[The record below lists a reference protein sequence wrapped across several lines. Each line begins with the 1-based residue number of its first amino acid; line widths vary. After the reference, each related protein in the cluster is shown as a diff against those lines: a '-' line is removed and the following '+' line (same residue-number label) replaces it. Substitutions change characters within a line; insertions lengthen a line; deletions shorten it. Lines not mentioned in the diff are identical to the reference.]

1 MSNFEDLIK
10 KHCPDGVEYKTL
22 EDVCIIYTGEQLNRK
37 NMIKEG
43 YPVINGGIQA
53 SGYTNNFNEYEE
65 TITISQGGASAG
77 FVNFMLE
84 KFWAGAHCYIIKP
97 NTDKLIN
104 KYLFFV
110 LKNIE
115 IHIMELK
122 NGAGI
127 PGINKNKI
135 TKIKI
140 PLPPIEVQ
148 KEIVGILDTFT
159 KYQDL
164 LNRELELRKKQYE
177 YYRNYLFN
185 KIQSYNNVLLGD
197 IADISV
203 GSKPEFIS
211 DNKTE
216 FEYINAGTT
225 NSGYTNN
232 YNCLGDTVTTPS
244 RGQGGIGYIGYQK
257 NNFWLGALC
266 YQIRSN
272 KDYILTKYIY
282 YYLKNNN
289 ELILKIK
296 NSGGLPSVNRN
307 DLIKINIK
315 FPSLEYQ
322 KEIIDILDQFDTLC
336 NDITRGLPA
345 EIELRKKQYEYYR
358 DKLVT
363 FKEKKK

>member
-1 MSNFEDLIK
+1 MSKLGELLNKE
-10 KHCPDGVEYKTL
+10 CPDGVEYKILKDIAEIGTGSSNAN
-22 EDVCIIYTGEQLNRK
+22 EKIENGKYPFFVRSQEVFSKNEYEYDETAIIIPGDGNVGKIFHYIEGKYALHQRAYRIHIINK
-37 NMIKEG
+37 N
-43 YPVINGGIQA
+43 VIPK
-53 SGYTNNFNEYEE
+53 YYFYYMTNNFFKYIQKIYFNSSV
-65 TITISQGGASAG
+65 ISIRIPMLN
-77 FVNFMLE
+77 NFSV
-84 KFWAGAHCYIIKP
+84 AI
-97 NTDKLIN
+97 
-104 KYLFFV
+104 
-110 LKNIE
+110 
-115 IHIMELK
+115 
-122 NGAGI
+122 
-127 PGINKNKI
+127 
-135 TKIKI
+135 
-140 PLPPIEVQ
+140 PPIEVQ
-148 KEIVGILDTFT
+148 EEIVRILDTFT

-211 DNKTE
+211 ENETE

-315 FPSLEYQ
+315 FPNLEYQ
-322 KEIIDILDQFDTLC
+322 KEIINILDQFDTLC

-345 EIELRKKQYEYYR
+345 EIEMRKKQYEYYR
-358 DKLVT
+358 DKLLT
-363 FKEKKK
+363 FKEKK